1 MFTCKI
7 CKKKF
12 TELTGLYN
20 HIECKHKEMIPK
32 NMSVQQYY
40 YYMKTGRSNGNCVMC
55 KQPTSWNGNTNKY
68 NRFCDD
74 PKCKE
79 EYAKEFKKRM
89 IGKYGKV
96 HLLNDP
102 EKQRE
107 MLAKR
112 KISGKYRWD
121 NGKETTYT
129 GSYELDFLKTL
140 DGFFDW
146 DPSDIMMPSPHNY
159 VYKYQGEDKIYIPD
173 VFIPSLDLEIEI
185 KDGGDNP
192 NRHHKIQDVDK
203 VKEKNK
209 DEIMMSQKA
218 FHYIKITNKNYTNFF
233 NFLAEA
239 KASFEKHGDSK
250 KMPRIFKIEDIRTK
264 PEVVNEGLTDIV
276 GQLNNITM
284 SDMDGII
291 SYNINRKS
299 KNQPELKK
307 YMLGLIK
314 PCKDLNDIEVIR
326 KHAKK
331 VADEVNKLGKKKE
344 YKQECQ
350 EFMDWLDD
358 EFNKE
363 LNKQMNK
370 LNKSVKESM
379 EVVEENYIDRALVWF
394 DKPKEKLRNAEIS
407 LYHGSI
413 DNITN
418 DVLTPSGVNVG
429 ATKYSTPRWSTYYW
443 DNYESA
449 ISWGMTW
456 AVKKHTGLPIA
467 YRGAVGKTLICNNT
481 GLGDDEFKK
490 SLINEKICSYVY
502 EVRIKTSELEIG
514 SVPSIKEYT
523 LSRECEI
530 YRKTKVTLNN
540 NIFDKYFQLA
550 TMEEIEEIQNLKV
563 SDLKAVRTKILNS
576 ILNNYR
582 DPYRLI
588 VRRDLKK
595 GIINVGDDIS
605 HYKGRINK
613 AIKNDEMCLKESSI
627 SYSRLNE
634 YLQDDTNQR
643 MAEYLDTYFNY
654 YKKMCKE
661 KPDARPHINNDVKKA
676 KQFVL
681 DLDKKGKIDLDMTT
695 YTINRLDK
703 ILGESYGS
711 SNECSNS
718 IKIDLVYDPKKYPR
732 QAFMLKDSDSKLY
745 INEGF
750 YIQRLDDHKKPG
762 SCKTG
767 FDITMDTE
775 GKKVLE
781 FVVTLPEPVDIS
793 KKLNELNSQEIKI
806 NGLFNPKDN
815 NKLFLQE
822 VCRILGVEGTI
833 TRVSDFLY

>member
-20 HIECKHKEMIPK
+20 HIEYKHKEMIPK

-40 YYMKTGRSNGNCVMC
+40 YYMKTGKSNGNCVMC

-209 DEIMMSQKA
+209 DEVMMSQKA

-307 YMLGLIK
+307 YMLSLIK

-379 EVVEENYIDRALVWF
+379 EVIEENV
-394 DKPKEKLRNAEIS
+394 
-407 LYHGSI
+407 
-413 DNITN
+413 IT
-418 DVLTPSGVNVG
+418 
-429 ATKYSTPRWSTYYW
+429 
-443 DNYESA
+443 
-449 ISWGMTW
+449 
-456 AVKKHTGLPIA
+456 
-467 YRGAVGKTLICNNT
+467 
-481 GLGDDEFKK
+481 
-490 SLINEKICSYVY
+490 
-502 EVRIKTSELEIG
+502 
-514 SVPSIKEYT
+514 
-523 LSRECEI
+523 
-530 YRKTKVTLNN
+530 
-540 NIFDKYFQLA
+540 
-550 TMEEIEEIQNLKV
+550 
-563 SDLKAVRTKILNS
+563 
-576 ILNNYR
+576 
-582 DPYRLI
+582 
-588 VRRDLKK
+588 
-595 GIINVGDDIS
+595 
-605 HYKGRINK
+605 
-613 AIKNDEMCLKESSI
+613 ESSI

-703 ILGESYGS
+703 ILGESYETS
-711 SNECSNS
+711 SECSNS
-718 IKIDLVYDPKKYPR
+718 IKIDLVYDPKKCPR

-745 INEGF
+745 INEEF
-750 YIQRLDDHKKPG
+750 YIQRLDDYKKPG

-806 NGLFNPKDN
+806 NSLFNPRDN

-822 VCRILGVEGTI
+822 VCRMLGVEGTI